1 MWVSN
6 QLEDMYLSG
15 NPLNIADILNF
26 LLFEDFNGDF
36 FSGQVVITQLYLS
49 ECALSDGLA

>member
-1 MWVSN
+1 
-6 QLEDMYLSG
+6 MYLPSH
-15 NPLNIADILNF
+15 PLNITDILNF

-49 ECALSDGLA
+49 ECALSYGLA